1 MECSR
6 CQRTRKQLDAA
17 EERERD
23 FREKLSSARSDQ
35 ANLARQL
42 EVTRRVLARVG
53 DEKARLEAASEQD
66 RAAIRTLQQ
75 RLDTDT
81 HSKLAKCKS
90 QTIDLREQ
98 VYELE
103 SRLLLAEERNMAQ
116 TREIHVLKGALG
128 LKTSAPD
135 VVLDSQAKLLHALAK
150 SNEEVARLSG
160 TLSDK
165 ELMLDDVARELNECR
180 AEIQRLHEDRMQLKS
195 QLEVVQSDA
204 QSEQRTADAAR
215 DEARRLHRELDE
227 ARALAGHHELVAR
240 ESEAA
245 LAAQQEQGRQ
255 LADRLQG
262 IERASRLSVEA
273 LRTEVGLA
281 VERSEARSAE
291 ARAAAAAA
299 AASQQ
304 EELAGLQQQL
314 AEAHQQLEEA
324 LDNSQQQATDHEA
337 MVGDLEAQ
345 LRKAGGEVDTAR
357 MDQQQCRLELQQLR
371 QQHEALSSSYSALQE
386 RSRQA
391 AEQQAGIVDGLKAEL
406 QRALE
411 ETQVKALEEGVA
423 AAARD
428 RQAALDAQEAAAAG
442 WAAKVE
448 SLEQRLRAAKGSL
461 DQQEQLK
468 TQVSTLQSELEAAS
482 LVEQKLRTELQAARA
497 QANQASAKVST
508 ADSHLQGMRDTID
521 QLTSSKVKLQTEL
534 LDQLASIKRKLAKV
548 EDHNQQLR
556 SSAAAAA
563 HQDTYRNLS
572 HSITLAPPSSRPVS
586 APRAPSPL
594 AIVRPP
600 SAGLG
605 SAAVA
610 GSSMRDRAQALYD
623 RARMASRALGYEDES
638 ESDGESASHF
648 LREARPALSSVATRL
663 AGRR

>member
-1 MECSR
+1 
-6 CQRTRKQLDAA
+6 
-17 EERERD
+17 
-23 FREKLSSARSDQ
+23 
-35 ANLARQL
+35 
-42 EVTRRVLARVG
+42 
-53 DEKARLEAASEQD
+53 
-66 RAAIRTLQQ
+66 
-75 RLDTDT
+75 
-81 HSKLAKCKS
+81 
-90 QTIDLREQ
+90 
-98 VYELE
+98 
-103 SRLLLAEERNMAQ
+103 
-116 TREIHVLKGALG
+116 
-128 LKTSAPD
+128 
-135 VVLDSQAKLLHALAK
+135 
-150 SNEEVARLSG
+150 
-160 TLSDK
+160 
-165 ELMLDDVARELNECR
+165 
-180 AEIQRLHEDRMQLKS
+180 
-195 QLEVVQSDA
+195 
-204 QSEQRTADAAR
+204 
-215 DEARRLHRELDE
+215 
-227 ARALAGHHELVAR
+227 
-240 ESEAA
+240 
-245 LAAQQEQGRQ
+245 
-255 LADRLQG
+255 
-262 IERASRLSVEA
+262 
-273 LRTEVGLA
+273 
-281 VERSEARSAE
+281 
-291 ARAAAAAA
+291 
-299 AASQQ
+299 
-304 EELAGLQQQL
+304 
-314 AEAHQQLEEA
+314 
-324 LDNSQQQATDHEA
+324 
-337 MVGDLEAQ
+337 
-345 LRKAGGEVDTAR
+345 VDTAR

-411 ETQVKALEEGVA
+411 EAAQARAAERQRLGEQSRLQGQLDALREVHSQCKTQVKALEEGVA

-610 GSSMRDRAQALYD
+610 GSSMRD
-623 RARMASRALGYEDES
+623 
-638 ESDGESASHF
+638 
-648 LREARPALSSVATRL
+648 
-663 AGRR
+663 